1 MDTKSLLLLLVLFGS
16 VLVVNRCDKQKG
28 ETIIQKANTQL
39 STIKFPETKEF
50 VNSFGMRFIRI
61 EPGEFLMGQKEGGDW
76 DERPVHKVTISN
88 SFYMGVTEITN
99 AQYEMFDPNHRM
111 LRGKLGFSKDDDE
124 AVVFVSWHDAVGFCM
139 WLSVKE
145 QLPYR
150 LPIEAEWEYCARA
163 GTTTLFCNQDRLPNI
178 YNKTVH
184 ESWYPDPRTTPAY
197 PDTNWAKWQEPDL
210 PSAFVG
216 KTPPNLWGL
225 FDMHGN
231 VEEWCYDW
239 YGPYEAADQ
248 SDPIGRMDGDF
259 KVTRGGSYSTKLNYL
274 RSANRLGTLPED
286 KHWLIGFRVVLGKMP
301 LTEPLPDLPP
311 QPYQT
316 NVKQEIP
323 RDLAKGPDPDKPY
336 FKGPHTYVKIPPNSN
351 GPLFSKHNHD
361 PAIVECPNGDLVAI
375 WYSCQVESGRELA
388 VAASRLRYGE
398 EEWEPASPFWD
409 APDRNDHCPGMWF
422 DGNKTIYH
430 FNGLSA
436 AATWGNLAIVMRT
449 STDNGANWSR
459 ARLIVPEHGY
469 RQMVGEPAFRTQ
481 DGAIIFGADAV
492 FGSTVWISRD
502 NGLTWNDPGGTINGI
517 HAGIVE
523 LNDGR
528 LMALGRAM
536 NVNGMMPKSISS
548 DMGKTWQVSA
558 SPFPPLT
565 GGQRMAMMR
574 LKEGPI
580 FLATFTDSMVIKDAA
595 GVNRTVS
602 GLFGTLSF
610 DDGETWPIRRL
621 ITDDGPGRKL
631 NGGAWTREFIMD
643 YNHAEPK
650 GYMSVCQTADG
661 VIQLISSAL
670 HYSFNL
676 AWLKEPMPAIKIK

>member
-1 MDTKSLLLLLVLFGS
+1 MDTKTLLLLLVLFGS
-16 VLVVNRCDKQKG
+16 VFVVNRCDKQKG

-124 AVVFVSWHDAVGFCM
+124 AVVFVSWHDAVNFCK
-139 WLSVKE
+139 WFSEKE
-145 QLPYR
+145 GLPYR
-150 LPIEAEWEYCARA
+150 LPTEAEWEYCARA

-210 PSAFVG
+210 PSSFVG

-231 VEEWCYDW
+231 IEEWCYDW

-248 SDPIGRMDGDF
+248 LDPVGRIDGDF
-259 KVTRGGSYSTKLNYL
+259 KVTRGGSHSTRLTYL

-286 KHWLIGFRVVLGKMP
+286 KHWLIGFRVVLGKRS
-301 LTEPLPDLPP
+301 LKEPLPDLPP

-316 NVKQEIP
+316 NVKQDIP
-323 RDLAKGPDPDKPY
+323 LDLAKGPDPNKPY
-336 FKGPHTYVKIPPNSN
+336 FKGPRTYVKISPNSN

-361 PAIVECPNGDLVAI
+361 PAIVECPNGDLIAI

-388 VAASRLRYGE
+388 VAASRLRYGK

-436 AATWGNLAIVMRT
+436 AATWGNLAIIMRT

-459 ARLIVPEHGY
+459 ACLIVPEHGY

-580 FLATFTDSMVIKDAA
+580 FLATFTDSMVIKDPA

-610 DDGETWPIRRL
+610 DDGETWPVRRL